1 MKLTTKL
8 SYFSIFVLLIGLPVR
23 VSAQAAGS
31 DEPIV
36 GRWEFPMGQIYTFKA
51 DGTFS
56 APSISGTW
64 KSAGMNQANASALY
78 DLYTYSQSGRL
89 SQKPE
94 VLTLSRGDREG
105 HEYESGHVLRLDQQ
119 MRVKKLPDRADDDFS
134 GNSNSRST
142 ETRRSRSSSEV
153 EYDGQIGGSPAVFRL
168 TTENEKVTGTYS
180 QRDKTYRIV
189 GRYEN
194 AQLLLDEY
202 TGGRLTAHIKLDPNG
217 SGDSWR
223 GTMYNVFPNKEQ
235 YPVTF
240 SRVR

>member
-1 MKLTTKL
+1 MKRT
-8 SYFSIFVLLIGLPVR
+8 YFSILLLLLAIPVGAN
-23 VSAQAAGS
+23 AQAAAGG

-36 GRWEFPMGQIYTFKA
+36 GRWEFPMGQVYTFKS

-56 APSISGTW
+56 SPYVSGTW

-105 HEYESGHVLRLDQQ
+105 HEYESGHVLSLDQQ

-142 ETRRSRSSSEV
+142 ETRRSHKSSEV
-153 EYDGQIGGSPAVFRL
+153 EYDGQIGGSQAVFRL
-168 TTENEKVTGTYS
+168 TIENEKVTGTYS
-180 QRDKTYRIV
+180 QGDKTYRIV